1 MGKRISYYLL
11 ILALVMGLGLFLTQ
25 PKAKSDVQAETSYFA
40 MEEGTTYRSR
50 WIEGQCGLTYTARI
64 SKSKIE
70 EFKVNNGT
78 ENNSIKLFIIP
89 YEYVTGLGGS
99 KKPEY
104 ASAKELI
111 NSGKY
116 VEGFKEA
123 ERQGAKFWYGIVENV
138 GVVENDK
145 EYLLKGGLKG
155 IQTSNM
161 NRRYFGIYYLEGEEN
176 GKTIREYAE
185 MPSRDGDSAEIT
197 HTVKAGRTSSS
208 MAYMVSY
215 LSATKE
221 KNSLNDWEIERLN
234 TFLDRSIKGALGSVL
249 QIKGS
254 EIDTTL
260 SNGYEFGANYA
271 DGVNVTIGTVN
282 EVVTESNVQTLSGDI
297 TYGDDAFLYDV
308 YLKYSKD
315 GESKVQKIT
324 PSLDFYFKWTVQDTD
339 YLAQGVVGSR
349 KNLEVKKIGD
359 NKNASVKVGF
369 ETKTTHF
376 NTKKY
381 TGSVDFTV
389 ENLVLD
395 RASQFYSISGDK
407 VVPSKATATLKA
419 NKVTRFNDKIIEF
432 ELSGATCV
440 NENGNNVTS
449 YGINGITG
457 SIKSAVSVEDFNKKL
472 NVTSKEFDRNLGQAN
487 VNATLTAD
495 TDLYSFTGSYDK
507 YNVKLNR
514 YKIAYSSAYTDL
526 SGDSDNVALSANSA
540 VKSYYY
546 ADENVNLNQGESDGL
561 TLNADGY
568 SFNGFNMD
576 TAFNSQFFS
585 PEKLNE
591 NYSLY
596 RGTFHKG
603 YLEKADEFERRNRIT
618 LSYKVKVG
626 TKIKINGFNVNYNGS
641 NQSVCLGI
649 IQSDS
654 SSFLQSNYVYDTYW
668 ITSSGQSP
676 LQPYDAN
683 SDAYVLTN
691 PSTPSE
697 GGVYTIK
704 GHLYA
709 GGNEFIDES
718 QSNRKDFDYVYLTI
732 NLSLDPTDTTIL
744 PDTKLAQAIIDQKLI
759 EIDGLYSKTVNT
771 QATAIDQVS
780 LVGSYYTAQGSYE
793 NPNNNDTRMRI
804 VFTRKVKV
812 GTVISWKSNKNAYN
826 SENGYRFGFIEATT
840 AVYNESST
848 YFSDSKW
855 TDAGDR
861 WGYTGSVENG
871 SYTVVGNKMK
881 LTNGTS
887 LGQQE
892 YVYLIINIARMDWN
906 GPIGMDCNEIEA
918 VLALF
923 TFDGY
928 FEQTGSATSLLN
940 FSMPSY
946 DVYLYGMM
954 KANYYNVVYNYADGS
969 STSQETKV
977 VRYGKQFVADNRPTK
992 NGYLFCGWLVSASG
1006 NQALSDKASFISYK
1020 YNSSNVASPTAVEE
1034 KIVSSQMIC
1043 NNKWTE
1049 DVTFKSLSDEANST
1063 VYLTACWTNNV
1074 MDNGGTGYQNNSKGY
1089 SLNGT
1094 YRYDFDSSHNAS
1106 ALFNTKTE
1114 LSLHKFGN
1122 FTKRIKI
1129 YQEAYSSDLYVAN
1142 WDDIKEN
1149 TVILGLYRHYWAGG
1163 EYSAYSSSYWN
1174 NYTVLRLD
1182 NHTFNALDKGSLDR
1196 PNKIGTAETVST
1208 SNSAFFD
1215 GTLKASSGKPMFYEV
1230 CKNSYVTYNITGNN
1244 VASHNGYILVRI
1256 DIQSVD
1262 PAYSETTYTI
1272 TYRVNELDL
1281 FALDFVIYGNNTNYA
1296 ILEDTLTFTGSNN
1309 TKSLT
1314 YTQTGEQHDSDI
1326 KNYAHYAPNIS
1337 LSTSMNSS
1345 EAYSMTIE
1353 QKLTNNSSLWAD
1365 NFNKGILVTTYSKD
1379 ASDLVGGAPANYG
1392 CERLDWW
1399 AFMESPSS
1407 NPYDYLRIID
1417 IKCEKSFTSDE
1428 KAQVLKDC
1436 TIQVII
1442 QKVKQFLHVKV
1453 IIGDQNANGWT
1464 NDYYYVYVNRAR
1476 DLSINK
1482 FASPLETDGTGVPL
1496 GIMVVGEYTSFNV
1509 VIPLHPISVTDNMSL
1524 GTQISNPG
1532 GGWENYNAGYFT
1544 TLSSS
1549 DRSATLNGN
1558 FNADYYVYM
1567 NACTESANIWETP
1580 LPIIHQGLINS
1591 PSTDVVFRFDN
1602 DGAESGFWGS
1612 WKGAQSNAITQNSY
1626 TKSASFTWT
1635 GTAYSDTTWQLMKDS
1650 IVKINLN
1657 RSGNRYVLTISGT
1670 YTFNGAGIINRDPGS
1685 TSAFEIQRVL
1695 TSDYVGAVGVAL
1707 TCEWSKYRVIS
1718 GIA

>member
-99 KKPEY
+99 TVDRF

-123 ERQGAKFWYGIVENV
+123 EKQGAKFWYGIVENV
-138 GVVENDK
+138 GVVENEENSN
-145 EYLLKGGLKG
+145 EYLLIGGLKG

-161 NRRYFGIYYLEGEEN
+161 NRRYFGIYFIEGEKN
-176 GKTIREYAE
+176 GETIREYAE
-185 MPSRDGDSAEIT
+185 KPSRVGDGAEIT
-197 HTVKAGRTSSS
+197 NTVKAGRTSNS

-221 KNSLNDWEIERLN
+221 KNSFNDWEIERLN

-271 DGVNVTIGTVN
+271 DGVNVTIGTVS

-308 YLKYSKD
+308 YLNYSKD
-315 GESKVQKIT
+315 GASKIQKIT

-339 YLAQGVVGSR
+339 YLAQEVVGSR
-349 KNLEVKKIGD
+349 KNVEVKKIGD

-389 ENLVLD
+389 ENLILD

-419 NKVTRFNDKIIEF
+419 NYVTRFNDKNIEF
-432 ELSGATCV
+432 KLSGATCV

-457 SIKSAVSVEDFNKKL
+457 SIKAAVSVEDFNKKL
-472 NVTSKEFDRNLGQAN
+472 NVTSLEFDRNLGQAN

-526 SGDSDNVALSANSA
+526 SGDGDNVALSADSSI
-540 VKSYYY
+540 KSYYY
-546 ADENVNLNQGESDGL
+546 TDENVNLNQGESDGL
-561 TLNADGY
+561 TLNANGY

-603 YLEKADEFERRNRIT
+603 YLDEATEFKYRNRIT
-618 LSYKVKVG
+618 LSYKVKAG
-626 TKIKINGFNVNYNGS
+626 TKIKINGFTVNYNGA
-641 NQSVCLGI
+641 NKSVCLGI
-649 IQSDS
+649 VQSDS
-654 SSFLQSNYVYDTYW
+654 ASFLHSNYIYDSYW
-668 ITSSGQSP
+668 INSSGQST
-676 LQPYDAN
+676 LKPYDAN
-683 SDAYVLTN
+683 SDSYVLTN
-691 PSTPSE
+691 SSSPDA
-697 GGVYTIK
+697 GGVYTVK
-704 GHLYA
+704 GCLYA
-709 GGNEFIDES
+709 GGNEYIDES
-718 QSNRKDFDYVYLTI
+718 QTKRKDFDYVYLTI
-732 NLSLDPTDTTIL
+732 NLSLYPTETNELT
-744 PDTKLAQAIIDQKLI
+744 DTKLAQAVIDQKLI

-780 LVGSYYTAQGSYE
+780 LVGSYYTSQGSYVLT
-793 NPNNNDTRMRI
+793 DSDKRMRI
-804 VFTRKVKV
+804 VFTRKIKA
-812 GTVISWKSNKNAYN
+812 GTAISWNTNVSSYNKTYK
-826 SENGYRFGFIEATT
+826 FGFVETDTTQFSESQSHFYDGGWKTT
-840 AVYNESST
+840 ASGT
-848 YFSDSKW
+848 Y
-855 TDAGDR
+855 TI
-861 WGYTGSVENG
+861 TGKNLKLNNG
-871 SYTVVGNKMK
+871 NDVLS
-881 LTNGTS
+881 
-887 LGQQE
+887 QQE
-892 YVYLIINIARMDWN
+892 YVYLIINIALSDET

-940 FSMPSY
+940 FSMPSC

-969 STSQETKV
+969 STSQGTKV
-977 VRYGKQFVADNRPTK
+977 VRYGKQFVADNKPTK

-1006 NQALSDKASFISYK
+1006 NQALSDNASFMSYK

-1049 DVTFKSLSDEANST
+1049 NVTFKSLSDEANST

-1094 YRYDFDSSHNAS
+1094 YRYVFGEYNVSDV
-1106 ALFNTKTE
+1106 LFNDRTE
-1114 LSLHKFGN
+1114 LSLCKFGN
-1122 FTKRIKI
+1122 FTKKIKV
-1129 YQEAYSSDLYVAN
+1129 YQEACSYDFGVGN
-1142 WDDIKEN
+1142 WDDIKGN
-1149 TVILGLYRHYWAGG
+1149 TVILGLYRYYWPDGD
-1163 EYSAYSSSYWN
+1163 YTAYSSSYWN

-1196 PNKIGTAETVST
+1196 PNKIGVAETVST

-1244 VASHNGYILVRI
+1244 VASHDGYILVSI
-1256 DIQSVD
+1256 DIQSVN
-1262 PAYSETTYTI
+1262 PAYSGTIYNI

-1296 ILEDTLTFTGSNN
+1296 ILEDTLTFTGRNN

-1314 YTQTGEQHDSDI
+1314 YTQEGAQHDSDI
-1326 KNYAHYAPNIS
+1326 KSYAQYAPNIS

-1353 QKLTNNSSLWAD
+1353 QKLTNNSSLWVD
-1365 NFNKGILVTTYSKD
+1365 NFDKGILVTTYSKD
-1379 ASDLVGGAPANYG
+1379 SSDLVGGAPANYG

-1417 IKCEKSFTSDE
+1417 IKCEKPFGNDAQ
-1428 KAQVLKDC
+1428 AQVLKDC

-1482 FASPLETDGTGVPL
+1482 FASPLEEGDTGVPL

-1509 VIPLHPISVTDNMSL
+1509 VTPLHPISVTDNMSL

-1532 GGWENYNAGYFT
+1532 NGWGDYNAGYFT

-1558 FNADYYVYM
+1558 FNVDYYVYM
-1567 NACTESANIWETP
+1567 NACTESADIWKTP

-1591 PSTDVVFRFDN
+1591 PSTDVVFRFD
-1602 DGAESGFWGS
+1602 DFFWGS
-1612 WKGAQSNAITQNSY
+1612 WKDATSNAITQNSY
-1626 TKSASFTWT
+1626 TKSDSFTWSGNT
-1635 GTAYSDTTWQLMKDS
+1635 YSDTTWQLMKDS

-1657 RSGNRYVLTISGT
+1657 RSGNTYKLIISGT

>member
-11 ILALVMGLGLFLTQ
+11 ILALVIGLGLFLTQ

-50 WIEGQCGLTYTARI
+50 WIEGQCGLTYTAKI

-70 EFKVNNGT
+70 EFNVKNGT
-78 ENNSIKLFIIP
+78 ENSSIKLFIIP

-99 KKPEY
+99 TVDRF

-138 GVVENDK
+138 GVVDNNS
-145 EYLLKGGLKG
+145 EYLLIGGLKG

-161 NRRYFGIYYLEGEEN
+161 NRRYFGIYFIEGEKN
-176 GKTIREYAE
+176 GETIREYAE
-185 MPSRDGDSAEIT
+185 KPSRVGDGAEIT
-197 HTVKAGRTSSS
+197 NTVKAGRTSNS

-221 KNSLNDWEIERLN
+221 KNSFNDWEIERLN

-254 EIDTTL
+254 EIDTTF

-271 DGVNVTIGTVN
+271 DGVNVTIGTVS

-315 GESKVQKIT
+315 GASKIQKIT

-349 KNLEVKKIGD
+349 KNVEVKKIGD

-419 NKVTRFNDKIIEF
+419 NDVTRFNDKIIEF
-432 ELSGATCV
+432 KLSGATCV

-457 SIKSAVSVEDFNKKL
+457 SIKAAVSVEDFNKKL
-472 NVTSKEFDRNLGQAN
+472 NVTSLEFDRNLGQAN

-546 ADENVNLNQGESDGL
+546 ADENVNLNQGGSDGL
-561 TLNADGY
+561 TLNANGY

-603 YLEKADEFERRNRIT
+603 YLEEATQFRYRNRIT

-626 TKIKINGFNVNYNGS
+626 TKIKINGFTVNYNGA
-641 NQSVCLGI
+641 NQSVCFGI

-654 SSFLQSNYVYDTYW
+654 SSLLQSNYVYDTYW

-691 PSTPSE
+691 PSNPSE

-709 GGNEFIDES
+709 GGNEFINES

-732 NLSLDPTDTTIL
+732 NLSLYPTENTEL

-759 EIDGLYSKTVNT
+759 EIDGLYSKPVNT

-780 LVGSYYTAQGSYE
+780 LVGSYYTAQGTYE
-793 NPNNNDTRMRI
+793 RPIDKNPENVTRMRI

-812 GTVISWKSNKNAYN
+812 GTVISWESNKNAYN
-826 SENGYRFGFIEATT
+826 SSNGYKFGFIEATT
-840 AVYNESST
+840 AVYNESSS
-848 YFSDSKW
+848 YFSDSQWSDK
-855 TDAGDR
+855 AER
-861 WGYTGSVENG
+861 WGFTGSVENG
-871 SYTVVGNKMK
+871 SYTVVGNKMNLK
-881 LTNGTS
+881 NAS

-892 YVYLIINIARMDWN
+892 YVYLIINIARMDDA

-918 VLALF
+918 ALALF

-969 STSQETKV
+969 STSQGTKV

-1094 YRYDFDSSHNAS
+1094 YFYDFKMANNAS
-1106 ALFNTKTE
+1106 ALFNTRTE

-1122 FTKRIKI
+1122 FTKKIKI
-1129 YQEAYSSDLYVAN
+1129 YQEACSSDFGVAN
-1142 WDDIKEN
+1142 WDDIKWN
-1149 TVILGLYRHYWAGG
+1149 TVILGLYRHYWTGG
-1163 EYSAYSSSYWN
+1163 DYSAYSSNYWHN
-1174 NYTVLRLD
+1174 FTILRLD
-1182 NHTFNALDKGSLDR
+1182 NHTFNALENASPTDR
-1196 PNKIGTAETVST
+1196 PNKIGAAQTVST

-1215 GTLKASSGKPMFYEV
+1215 GTLKATSGKPMFYEV

-1244 VASHNGYILVRI
+1244 VASHGGYIDVSI
-1256 DIQSVD
+1256 DIQSVA
-1262 PAYSETTYTI
+1262 PAYSGTIYNI
-1272 TYRVNELDL
+1272 TYRINDLDL
-1281 FALDFVIYGNNTNYA
+1281 FALDFVVYGDKVNYA
-1296 ILEDTLTFTGSNN
+1296 ILEDTLTFTGSDN

-1353 QKLTNNSSLWAD
+1353 QKLTNNSSLWLD

-1379 ASDLVGGAPANYG
+1379 SRDLVGGAPANYG

-1399 AFMESPSS
+1399 AFMESPTS

-1417 IKCEKSFTSDE
+1417 IKCEKSIGTDE

-1436 TIQVII
+1436 TIQVIV

-1482 FASPLETDGTGVPL
+1482 FASPLETYDTGVPL

-1532 GGWENYNAGYFT
+1532 NGWENYNAGYFT

-1558 FNADYYVYM
+1558 FNVDYYVYM
-1567 NACTESANIWETP
+1567 NACTESADIWKTP

-1591 PSTDVVFRFDN
+1591 PSNDVVFRFD
-1602 DGAESGFWGS
+1602 DFFWGS
-1612 WKGAQSNAITQNSY
+1612 WKDATSNAITQNSY
-1626 TKSASFTWT
+1626 TKSDSFTWSGNT
-1635 GTAYSDTTWQLMKDS
+1635 YSDTTWQLMKDS

-1657 RSGNRYVLTISGT
+1657 RSGNTYKLIISGT